1 MKWIKAILKGIIYT
15 ILGIMIM
22 LCVYILVTTGIFKQ
36 DYANVFGYTY
46 FQVKTGSMT
55 GEIEKDDLIIVKLT
69 NKVVEN
75 DIITFKDNKDFI
87 THRLIKINNNQ
98 LLTKGD
104 ANNTLDEPIN
114 KTQVIGKVV
123 FVVSTVFMLRALGLL
138 IIIFII
144 LSLINFDVIFKKFI
158 IKSERSK
165 KRNYN
170 LDLEKTIK
178 IPLEEIMKLQNEGVK
193 KEEIEELDFPSLID
207 DFIDISV
214 VNDDNNEENK
224 FLDQVLKLLKVKNN
238 YNKNMKLNNEWALKL
253 SYVYKLTKILLIDD
267 SKELTNTIS
276 SVSFLELYDYE
287 FEEAGLSKLIQ
298 NKLYDMPIYIFLK
311 ILLFAIIFSDEEFF
325 DAVFK
330 ILKYK
335 IKVDKQYLFTS
346 LSKFNRVTRIKTVDE
361 LNYLLEFMMK
371 ISTNFDCE
379 KYLGLNKITEFVE
392 LNKYLNRK

>member
-1 MKWIKAILKGIIYT
+1 MKWIKTILKGIIYT

-104 ANNTLDEPIN
+104 TNNTLDEPIN

-238 YNKNMKLNNEWALKL
+238 YNKNMKLNNEGALKL

-276 SVSFLELYDYE
+276 SVPFLELYDYE

-311 ILLFAIIFSDEEFF
+311 ILLFTIIFSDEEFF

-346 LSKFNRVTRIKTVDE
+346 LSKFNRATRIKTVDE

>member
-238 YNKNMKLNNEWALKL
+238 YNKNMKLNNEWAL
-253 SYVYKLTKILLIDD
+253 
-267 SKELTNTIS
+267 N
-276 SVSFLELYDYE
+276 
-287 FEEAGLSKLIQ
+287 
-298 NKLYDMPIYIFLK
+298 
-311 ILLFAIIFSDEEFF
+311 FS
-325 DAVFK
+325 
-330 ILKYK
+330 
-335 IKVDKQYLFTS
+335 
-346 LSKFNRVTRIKTVDE
+346 
-361 LNYLLEFMMK
+361 
-371 ISTNFDCE
+371 
-379 KYLGLNKITEFVE
+379 
-392 LNKYLNRK
+392 